1 MKNKRM
7 KATTLAT
14 ILALS
19 LSAPVLAAGPAP
31 GSGGGTPPGEDE
43 IKANADTTIS
53 IFSTASSQANMS
65 YTVPLYVTMAIAN
78 QDAVVKVPTNYGIT
92 NTTKNDDAGKQPNIA
107 VTNMSFEKIKADGFN
122 TVAADPADAN
132 GILLKIG
139 HETMP
144 ALSAKG
150 LQTMVPSGD
159 ILVTGGKPTPI
170 GALETNKGYLDLPIQ
185 GTVQKTTRTDSATAA
200 QFRLKYTVSLINDKG
215 EALGAV
221 YAGDDH
227 TAAGLPDWHVD

>member
-7 KATTLAT
+7 KATTLAA

-92 NTTKNDDAGKQPNIA
+92 NTTKNDDKGKQPKIG

-122 TVAADPADAN
+122 TVAADPTDAN

-159 ILVTGGKPTPI
+159 ILVTDGKPTQI
-170 GALETNKGYLDLPIQ
+170 GGYLDLPIQ
-185 GTVQKTTRTDSATAA
+185 GTVQKTDRTDSATAA
-200 QFRLKYTVSLINDKG
+200 QFRLKYTVSLINGSG